1 MFVDNVLQETQ
12 KARNNLRDI
21 IHRHDELE
29 NFEKSLK
36 EVFEL
41 YTFIWSQFLLNDDA
55 EPFCCNNFRF
65 LQISKLVSEQG
76 NLIQVVE
83 YHSEQATFNVDKG
96 AENLEKARVLQI
108 KALKVNY

>member
-41 YTFIWSQFLLNDDA
+41 YTFFI
-55 EPFCCNNFRF
+55 
-65 LQISKLVSEQG
+65 KLSP
-76 NLIQVVE
+76 
-83 YHSEQATFNVDKG
+83 K
-96 AENLEKARVLQI
+96 
-108 KALKVNY
+108 

>member
-41 YTFIWSQFLLNDDA
+41 YISDQTFSLMM
-55 EPFCCNNFRF
+55 
-65 LQISKLVSEQG
+65 KL
-76 NLIQVVE
+76 
-83 YHSEQATFNVDKG
+83 
-96 AENLEKARVLQI
+96 
-108 KALKVNY
+108 